1 MNTPC
6 VYIVGA
12 GPGDP
17 SLVSVRGQRCL
28 QAADV
33 VVFDHRVHRR
43 LLRLAQAG
51 AERIDV
57 GAAAPK
63 ALDQDAICYLLAE
76 KAREGKT
83 VVRLKWGDPFVFDS
97 GGKEALFLHE
107 QRIPFEVVPGIPAA
121 IGSLAYAGVPVT
133 YPGAG
138 DTLTFIRGHESE
150 VDAPPDVDWSR
161 LAGLDWNTRLL
172 RRLASDW
179 RDRRSAA
186 VTRPAG
192 GRNGGADLQRH
203 AAATGDDLRERLA
216 TSRRKARDGAAAL
229 LVVGAVAGLRQHL
242 RWFDER
248 PLFGR
253 RIVVTRSLEQAGEL
267 IEMLEERGA
276 EAIPAPSIQ
285 IAPPE
290 DADALGRACDE
301 ASTFDWI
308 VFTSGNGVEY
318 FMERLLA
325 TSDVRE
331 LKGVRI
337 CTIGPSTASR
347 VARYGIR
354 VDLTPP
360 EFRAEAVVDAFKA
373 TGGVKGKRFLLPR
386 ADIARDLLADALR
399 EAGAFV
405 LDVAAYRT
413 IPARAERD
421 GGPDIYR
428 MLLDR
433 QIDAVTFTSA
443 STVKNFV
450 AMLGPD
456 QAVDLLRTTVVASIG
471 PVTAEAAQQL
481 DIATNVMPRRYTIPD
496 LVDALV
502 EHFAAAR
509 FRQSTGHVAV
519 KKAPAMAMRTTT
531 GASASDCPGPRAARS
546 APPPAAA
553 AAVASVSRSLVRE
566 TRLSADMFLYP
577 LFVCTGR
584 VSGAKSRRCRGC
596 ISSRSTKS

>member
-1 MNTPC
+1 

-33 VVFDHRVHRR
+33 VVYDHRVHPR
-43 LLRLAQAG
+43 LLRLARPD

-57 GAAAPK
+57 GPAAPK
-63 ALDQDAICYLLAE
+63 SLDQDAICFLLAE
-76 KAREGKT
+76 KAREGRT

-107 QRIPFEVVPGIPAA
+107 QGVPFEVVPGIPAA
-121 IGSLAYAGVPVT
+121 IGGLAYAGVPVT

-138 DTLTFIRGHESE
+138 DALTFVRGHEGE
-150 VDAPPDVDWSR
+150 VDLSPDVNWGR
-161 LAGLDWNTRLL
+161 LAAVSGTLVCFAGVRQISLL
-172 RRLASDW
+172 TKALIDHGRPADE
-179 RDRRSAA
+179 SAA
-186 VTRPAG
+186 LIYNGTLPSQETVQGTLGDIAG
-192 GRNGGADLQRH
+192 R
-203 AAATGDDLRERLA
+203 
-216 TSRRKARDGAAAL
+216 ARDGAAAL
-229 LVVGAVAGLRQHL
+229 LVVGAVAGLREHL

-248 PLFGR
+248 PLFGK

-276 EAIPAPSIQ
+276 EAILAPSIR

-290 DADALGRACDE
+290 DADALGRACEE

-308 VFTSGNGVEY
+308 IFTSGNGVEY

-331 LKGVRI
+331 LKGVRM
-337 CTIGPSTASR
+337 CTIGPSTSSR
-347 VARYGIR
+347 LARYGIR
-354 VDLTPP
+354 VDLTPA
-360 EFRAEAVVDAFKA
+360 EFRAEAVVDALKA
-373 TGGVKGKRFLLPR
+373 TGDLKGKRFLLPR
-386 ADIARDLLADALR
+386 ANIARDLLADALR
-399 EAGAFV
+399 EAGAHV

-413 IPARAERD
+413 IPARIDRG

-433 QIDAVTFTSA
+433 EIDAVTFTSA

-450 AMLGPD
+450 AMLGQD
-456 QAVDLLRTTVVASIG
+456 QAVDLLGSTVVASIG

-481 DIATNVMPRRYTIPD
+481 DITTNVMPKRYTIPD

-502 EHFAAAR
+502 EHFA
-509 FRQSTGHVAV
+509 T
-519 KKAPAMAMRTTT
+519 
-531 GASASDCPGPRAARS
+531 
-546 APPPAAA
+546 PAAIP
-553 AAVASVSRSLVRE
+553 VE
-566 TRLSADMFLYP
+566 
-577 LFVCTGR
+577 
-584 VSGAKSRRCRGC
+584 K
-596 ISSRSTKS
+596 